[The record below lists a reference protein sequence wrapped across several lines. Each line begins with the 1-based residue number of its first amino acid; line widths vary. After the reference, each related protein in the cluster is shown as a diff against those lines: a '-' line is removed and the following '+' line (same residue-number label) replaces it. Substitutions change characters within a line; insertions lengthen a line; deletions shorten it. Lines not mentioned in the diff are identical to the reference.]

1 MKFGSWKPA
10 SAILLLALL
19 AISGCSS
26 PGERAQEQESILL
39 TPEAAG
45 PIKLGMS
52 IGEARKAAKDWE
64 FVRAINEDF
73 FNPLVVEVRRD
84 GKTVLILK
92 ALEGVWD
99 PEAETHPINEEGE
112 IIIIVVL
119 DKAFRTEE
127 GIGIGSTLVDAEK
140 VFGKLEGM
148 YNFPRRGETGRFS
161 KLPEWSDFGA
171 EAPGLNFIFESKIKE
186 TAGFYEHDPDCKPDD
201 PLMCNVAKKYAEDTF
216 ISKIYLLPK
225 VEE

>member
-1 MKFGSWKPA
+1 MNYRSWKPA
-10 SAILLLALL
+10 SAIFLLALL
-19 AISGCSS
+19 TVTSCSAGS
-26 PGERAQEQESILL
+26 ETVRGQDSILL
-39 TPEAAG
+39 TTEAAG

-52 IGEARKAAKDWE
+52 IGEARKAATGWE

-73 FNPLVVEVRRD
+73 FNPLVVEVRQD

-99 PEAETHPINEEGE
+99 PEAKTHPINEEGE
-112 IIIIVVL
+112 IFIIVVV

-161 KLPEWSDFGA
+161 KLPEWIDFGA

-225 VEE
+225 VE